1 MDGPQVCISLLTNLG
16 RHPIGK
22 PFFNFNIFVFVRARN
37 LDEATKSVYKE
48 NVRIT
53 KALNYHT
60 EEGEQ
65 LRKLKERLERE
76 NDQLKGDKEIDDL
89 LIQRKVAQARH
100 NKRLVKEVCPCSYPF
115 HSTPHFCYNV
125 EILF

>member
-1 MDGPQVCISLLTNLG
+1 MRYSDLDMGIISD
-16 RHPIGK
+16 
-22 PFFNFNIFVFVRARN
+22 IFVCARN

-89 LIQRKVAQARH
+89 LIQRKVAQSRH
-100 NKRLVKEVCPCSYPF
+100 NKRLVKEVCLCSSPLSF
-115 HSTPHFCYNV
+115 NPTF
-125 EILF
+125 LL